1 MFNPERLELAR
12 KRRRLTAKSLAEKA
26 GVAPVTV
33 SRIVNRQQTPD
44 DATVAALVA
53 ALGYP
58 RQFFFQD
65 DIDPIDAGA
74 ASFRSLTGM
83 SARERDAALAAGS
96 LAFEVMDWVTDRF
109 TLPAAD
115 ILDLGHERD
124 PKSAARMLRQYW
136 SIGEKPIGNMIK
148 LLESKGVRVFSLAE
162 DTKNVDAFSCW
173 RNDEPFVFLNTF
185 KSTERS
191 RFDAAHELA
200 HLVLHRHGGPSGREA
215 ETEAN
220 AFASAFLMPH
230 ADLVSTIPYV
240 SSLDQIVRA
249 KKRWGVAAVALAYR
263 LNKLGLMT
271 EWQYIQA
278 NRRYRTS
285 EPDGLPP
292 ERSTVWQ
299 MVLQELWRD
308 GLSRGHIAEK
318 LLLPEEELE
327 NLLFGL
333 AGDTAPPARGA
344 PTLTAVK

>member
-12 KRRRLTAKSLAEKA
+12 KRRRFTAKSLAEKA
-26 GVAPVTV
+26 GIAPVTL
-33 SRIVNRQQTPD
+33 SRIVNRQQIPD
-44 DATVAALVA
+44 ESTVSGLVDALS
-53 ALGYP
+53 YP
-58 RQFFFQD
+58 RDFFFQD
-65 DIDPIDAGA
+65 DIDPIDASA

-96 LAFEVMDWVTDRF
+96 LAYEVIDWVSERF
-109 TLPAAD
+109 TLPKAD

-124 PKSAARMLRQYW
+124 PASAARMLRQYW
-136 SIGEKPIGNMIK
+136 SIGEKPVGNMIK
-148 LLESKGVRVFSLAE
+148 LLESKGVHVFSLAE

-173 RNDEPFVFLNTF
+173 RNGQPFVFLNTF
-185 KSTERS
+185 KSAERS

-200 HLVLHRHGGPSGREA
+200 HLVLHRHGGPQGREA

-220 AFASAFLMPH
+220 QFASAFLMPH

-240 SSLDQIVRA
+240 SSIDQILRA

-271 EWQYIQA
+271 EWQYIQV

-292 ERSTVWQ
+292 ERSSIWH
-299 MVLQELWRD
+299 MVLQELWKE
-308 GLSRGHIAEK
+308 GLSRGAIAAK
-318 LLLPEEELE
+318 LLMPEEELE
-327 NLLFGL
+327 RSEEHTSELQSLMRNSYS
-333 AGDTAPPARGA
+333 D
-344 PTLTAVK
+344 